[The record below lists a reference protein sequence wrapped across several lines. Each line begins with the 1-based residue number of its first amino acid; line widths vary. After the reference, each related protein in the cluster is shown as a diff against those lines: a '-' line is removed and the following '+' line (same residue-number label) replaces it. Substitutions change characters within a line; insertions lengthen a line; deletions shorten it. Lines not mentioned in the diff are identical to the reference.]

1 MTAKIDQLE
10 NQPVLADQLTD
21 FFKKIR
27 KSKEK
32 DKEITLNEKKNKFTN
47 TNILEP
53 NKALREKMNIEIDVI
68 QRTTVF
74 SNDPFM
80 WI

>member
-10 NQPVLADQLTD
+10 NQPGLADQLTD
-21 FFKKIR
+21 FFKNIR

-47 TNILEP
+47 TNILEA
-53 NKALREKMNIEIDVI
+53 NKTLREEMTIEIDVI

>member
-1 MTAKIDQLE
+1 MTSKIDHLE
-10 NQPVLADQLTD
+10 NQPGLANQLTD
-21 FFKKIR
+21 FFKNKR
-27 KSKEK
+27 KTKEK
-32 DKEITLNEKKNKFTN
+32 DKEITLNEHKNKFTN
-47 TNILEP
+47 TSMLES
-53 NKALREKMNIEIDVI
+53 NKTLREKMNIEIDVV